1 VSHPVND
8 EIKTQVEDEVNA
20 MPCLDLLN
28 FCDDVGIKTS
38 EMPMEELMDQVT
50 DFLIEQRMQP

>member
-1 VSHPVND
+1 MSHPVNE
-8 EIKTQVEDEVNA
+8 EIKDRAEEEVNA

-50 DFLIEQRMQP
+50 YYLYEQKMQP

>member
-1 VSHPVND
+1 MSHPVND

>member
-1 VSHPVND
+1 MSHPVNE
-8 EIKTQVEDEVNA
+8 EIKDRAEEEVNT
-20 MPCLDLLN
+20 MRCLDLLN

-50 DFLIEQRMQP
+50 YYLYEQKMQP

>member
-38 EMPMEELMDQVT
+38 EMPMEELMDKVS

>member
-8 EIKTQVEDEVNA
+8 QIKTQVEDEVNA

-50 DFLIEQRMQP
+50 DFLIEQKMQP